1 MNLVALWCSVTNARL
16 YSPRPEHRFCA
27 GLNPARGT
35 SEICDNENLLQWSR
49 MEIRLDMHRRSTIQQ
64 KQFIIFIV
72 IWSSHRRCSVRK
84 VFLEISQNSHEKN
97 LCQSLFFNKVA
108 GKETLAQVF
117 FCEIWETKKTFS
129 YRTPLGN
136 CFCFIMKVIDVTR
149 NKNPGLLNR

>member
-1 MNLVALWCSVTNARL
+1 MSDHLLCICCIFSEHFLSWEHLWRVACVNGVSSILIL
-16 YSPRPEHRFCA
+16 Y
-27 GLNPARGT
+27 
-35 SEICDNENLLQWSR
+35 
-49 MEIRLDMHRRSTIQQ
+49 LDVSTVCHLYLISC
-64 KQFIIFIV
+64 FILFFNIK
-72 IWSSHRRCSVRK
+72 SSHRRCSVRK